1 MISLHCDQ
9 LILGMLKILLCIIMD
24 CDLYGI
30 QIILKHRQLLQLRL
44 LTDDQNV
51 HMLLNV
57 LTIIFHDVEMD
68 ILMYRDNNQPMVHLP
83 NHIRYQMEVLLSNV
97 IQVLLQLGLMMFCQD
112 EFQRQLLIIVVLLVL
127 LWGIQRSHHIL
138 LLINSR
144 NFLQEQY
151 FLGWD

>member
-1 MISLHCDQ
+1 MVE
-9 LILGMLKILLCIIMD
+9 GLC
-24 CDLYGI
+24 GV
-30 QIILKHRQLLQLRL
+30 QIIFRHQQKSQLKLLI
-44 LTDDQNV
+44 DDQNK
-51 HMLLNV
+51 HMVWNV
-57 LTIIFHDVEMD
+57 LTCTFHDVEMD

-97 IQVLLQLGLMMFCQD
+97 IQALLQLGLMMFYQD
-112 EFQRQLLIIVVLLVL
+112 ELQRQLLIIVVLLVL

-151 FLGWD
+151 FLEWD